1 MSEALQTW
9 LNIIARPQDRGQS
22 LRTAN
27 QAIMGSLSKLAR
39 TLRVYGH
46 GLVAKGRPYGRVRK
60 SKCYH
65 NPIPEFNH
73 SRGGK
78 EK

>member
-1 MSEALQTW
+1 MV
-9 LNIIARPQDRGQS
+9 
-22 LRTAN
+22 
-27 QAIMGSLSKLAR
+27 SLSKLAR

-46 GLVAKGRPYGRVRK
+46 GLVAKGLPNGHVRK

-65 NPIPEFNH
+65 SPISELN
-73 SRGGK
+73 SGRK

>member
-1 MSEALQTW
+1 MSKALQTW
-9 LNIIARPQDRGQS
+9 LNIIARPQDREQS

-39 TLRVYGH
+39 TLRVCGH
-46 GLVAKGRPYGRVRK
+46 SLVAKGWPYGHVRK

-73 SRGGK
+73 IRGGK

>member
-1 MSEALQTW
+1 MSKALQTW
-9 LNIIARPQDRGQS
+9 LNIIARPQDSEQS
-22 LRTAN
+22 LRPAN

-39 TLRVYGH
+39 TFRVFGH
-46 GLVAKGRPYGRVRK
+46 SLVAKGRPYGHVRK

-65 NPIPEFNH
+65 SPMPEINR
-73 SRGGK
+73 SSGGK